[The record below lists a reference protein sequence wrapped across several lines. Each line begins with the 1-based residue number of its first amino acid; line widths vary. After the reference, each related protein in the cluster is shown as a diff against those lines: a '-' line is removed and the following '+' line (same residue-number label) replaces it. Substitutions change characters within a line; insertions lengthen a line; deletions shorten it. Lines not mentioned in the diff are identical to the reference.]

1 MKVFKTLANM
11 LSPINNVKEIEMGKA
26 KLAQQAR
33 MKKLKEQKEKVTK
46 PKPPEGTLKDEFIHE
61 LTTNKHNL
69 QYFVVFVLVDG
80 QREMIIFNKVD
91 KESKAQYYLGA
102 YDDDMKLKANP
113 NIRIAK
119 WGWTAGV
126 TKINAGFCMMSK
138 FTLDDMVKG

>member
-1 MKVFKTLANM
+1 MKVFKTLANL
-11 LSPINNVKEIEMGKA
+11 LSPINVKAIDKANSEMIDS
-26 KLAQQAR
+26 
-33 MKKLKEQKEKVTK
+33 KK
-46 PKPPEGTLKDEFIHE
+46 PEGTLKDKFIHE

-69 QYFVVFVLVDG
+69 QYFVAFVLVNG

-102 YDDDMKLKANP
+102 YDDEMKLKANP

-126 TKINAGFCMMSK
+126 TKINAGFSIMSNRA
-138 FTLDDMVKG
+138 LEDMCKEGVK